1 MGISYRVASFSGAT
15 RLHMAKERAVRTV
28 SAETDE
34 SNIGATLS
42 RHGPRPAT
50 PILIA
55 RPLPFPDTR
64 PRFARELSAIE
75 LRQNR
80 FKEAHGKEVA
90 AKLQQRAKSF
100 KLQIT
105 KSDRWSRFAMHPRKR
120 ARKFLQT
127 WDSITSLAL
136 VYTCFLSPFEAGF
149 VEASLGVDC
158 WVDPWFLANRTLDV
172 IFFVDFVLQFFIV
185 YQGVD
190 DLGDVVWVQD
200 QRKIILRYCGRS
212 FLFDSTSLFIPC
224 YFDIGLAFPDLPPR
238 TPNSGEEGAN
248 SQSILRVL
256 RVLRLVK
263 LLRLVRVS
271 KVYKRWLA
279 QMTLSSETVTILT
292 CLLLVTIGSHWF
304 ACIIG
309 IQTNLHDELQDTWLG
324 ADKWGY
330 CRAGDE
336 PCSIAEIGRAQFY
349 IASLTWG
356 MTIITGTGGTD
367 FYPSPTSTGE
377 TLVVLVLVLVG
388 ALVWTYVL
396 ALFCDMTTNAN
407 PCGTHFKQLLDGLNI
422 YIQTHQLPRELALR
436 LREYIM
442 WQKEAQLTK
451 FAEKAVPGLSPALQV
466 ETVLYVHRNWLNAVW
481 FFKDLEPSCLVR
493 LAREMQV
500 ETFAPGEVTP
510 LHNLYVVSRGLVLY
524 AGRVLR
530 RGMVWGTDILLSYEP
545 YFLRHRA
552 RAMSYVDVI
561 VLHRDT
567 LMQVTQLFP
576 PSHKILR
583 VRVVRMALS
592 RHLILTLQEYRRIMG
607 VSEKQSP
614 SIFDKEMGGESS
626 TKFFTMLDGRPS
638 RSLPTSQL
646 TDGQAKA
653 TGSNVLYAVRRG
665 LMLAGAPTKDA
676 FGFVTKGAKAEAIYA
691 HLAHTRAVALDCG
704 WRDKQVP
711 QNQIGSDYTAE
722 MQHTEL
728 IAVLANLAAEVSH
741 LHRKVDELQGVS
753 DGGSTGKGTGS
764 SDVGARLA
772 RNSRDGPAPTRAPP
786 AASAPGAD
794 VNAGFAS
801 ISVPGADGAN
811 VSWRPSGWTLSR
823 IMEAVEAEKDREQ
836 VALHEQAVTRIQ
848 ALIRGR
854 KERLQFAADMEAIVK
869 VQALARGRSS
879 RLERSRLERRPAS
892 QGSISPISPSRKIF
906 VTL

>member
-1 MGISYRVASFSGAT
+1 
-15 RLHMAKERAVRTV
+15 MAGELGAVRTV
-28 SAETDE
+28 SAETSDE
-34 SNIGATLS
+34 STVFRDDI
-42 RHGPRPAT
+42 AT

-55 RPLPFPDTR
+55 RPMPFPDKR
-64 PRFARELSAIE
+64 PRFARELSTIE

-80 FKEAHGKEVA
+80 LDRFNEAHGKEVA
-90 AKLQQRAKSF
+90 AKLQQRAQSF

-105 KSDRWSRFAMHPRKR
+105 KSDRWSRFVLHPRKR
-120 ARKFLQT
+120 ARKFLQI
-127 WDSITSLAL
+127 WDGITSLAL

-158 WVDPWFLANRTLDV
+158 WVDPWFLANRALDV

-200 QRKIILRYCGRS
+200 QRKIIIRYCGRS

-224 YFDIGLAFPDLPPR
+224 YFDIGLAFPEMPPR
-238 TPNSGEEGAN
+238 TPDAGEEGAN

-279 QMTLSSETVTILT
+279 QMTLSSETVTITT

-309 IQTNLHDELQDTWLG
+309 IQTNLHNELQDTWLG

-330 CRAGDE
+330 CRTRDE
-336 PCSIAEIGRAQFY
+336 SCTIAEIGRAQFY

-422 YIQTHQLPRELALR
+422 YIQTHQIPRELALR
-436 LREYIM
+436 LREYII
-442 WQKEAQLTK
+442 WQKEAQMTK

-530 RGMVWGTDILLSYEP
+530 RGMVWGTDILLSHEP

-592 RHLILTLQEYRRIMG
+592 RHLILTLQEYRRIKG

-614 SIFDKEMGGESS
+614 SVLDKEMGGESS
-626 TKFFTMLDGRPS
+626 TKFFTMLDGRAS
-638 RSLPTSQL
+638 RSLPTSKL

-653 TGSNVLYAVRRG
+653 TGSNVPYAVRLG
-665 LMLAGAPTKDA
+665 LMRAGPPTKDA

-691 HLAHTRAVALDCG
+691 QLAHTRAVALDCG

-711 QNQIGSDYTAE
+711 QNQIGADYTAE

-741 LHRKVDELQGVS
+741 LHRKVDEFQGVS

-764 SDVGARLA
+764 SDARA
-772 RNSRDGPAPTRAPP
+772 RSPRNSQDGPAPTRAPP
-786 AASAPGAD
+786 GASAPGA
-794 VNAGFAS
+794 NGNPGF
-801 ISVPGADGAN
+801 ADGAN
-811 VSWRPSGWTLSR
+811 VSWRPNGWTLSR
-823 IMEAVEAEKDREQ
+823 IMEAVEAEKERGQ

-848 ALIRGR
+848 ALTRGR
-854 KERLQFAADMEAIVK
+854 KDRLQIAAEMEAIVK

-892 QGSISPISPSRKIF
+892 QGSLSPAISPSRNIF
-906 VTL
+906 VNL

>member
-1 MGISYRVASFSGAT
+1 MR
-15 RLHMAKERAVRTV
+15 RT
-28 SAETDE
+28 E
-34 SNIGATLS
+34 
-42 RHGPRPAT
+42 
-50 PILIA
+50 
-55 RPLPFPDTR
+55 
-64 PRFARELSAIE
+64 
-75 LRQNR
+75 
-80 FKEAHGKEVA
+80 K
-90 AKLQQRAKSF
+90 
-100 KLQIT
+100 
-105 KSDRWSRFAMHPRKR
+105 
-120 ARKFLQT
+120 
-127 WDSITSLAL
+127 
-136 VYTCFLSPFEAGF
+136 SPFEAGF

-263 LLRLVRVS
+263 LLRLIRVS

-279 QMTLSSETVTILT
+279 QMTLSSETITILT

-436 LREYIM
+436 LREYII
-442 WQKEAQLTK
+442 WQKEAQMTK

-583 VRVVRMALS
+583 
-592 RHLILTLQEYRRIMG
+592 
-607 VSEKQSP
+607 
-614 SIFDKEMGGESS
+614 
-626 TKFFTMLDGRPS
+626 
-638 RSLPTSQL
+638 L

-711 QNQIGSDYTAE
+711 QNQIGGDYTAE

-728 IAVLANLAAEVSH
+728 IAVLANLAAE
-741 LHRKVDELQGVS
+741 
-753 DGGSTGKGTGS
+753 
-764 SDVGARLA
+764 
-772 RNSRDGPAPTRAPP
+772 
-786 AASAPGAD
+786 
-794 VNAGFAS
+794 
-801 ISVPGADGAN
+801 
-811 VSWRPSGWTLSR
+811 
-823 IMEAVEAEKDREQ
+823 
-836 VALHEQAVTRIQ
+836 
-848 ALIRGR
+848 
-854 KERLQFAADMEAIVK
+854 
-869 VQALARGRSS
+869 
-879 RLERSRLERRPAS
+879 
-892 QGSISPISPSRKIF
+892 GSISPISPSRKIF